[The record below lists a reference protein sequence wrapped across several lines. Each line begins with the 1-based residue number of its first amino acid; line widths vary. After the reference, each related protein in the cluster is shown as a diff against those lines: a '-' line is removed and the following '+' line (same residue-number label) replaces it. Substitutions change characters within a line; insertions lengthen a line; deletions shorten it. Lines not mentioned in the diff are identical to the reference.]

1 MPGAPQARS
10 AGASDGRVDG
20 PAACLHP
27 SLPRRNGPAS
37 SPQGAALALPLHTS
51 QVTAGT
57 RPGASHAQHR
67 GHHWPVR
74 GIPHTPT
81 HTHTSWPLT
90 WGAQTP
96 LLMAPPNRC
105 PARVSESHCLR
116 DLKPCPRSHRVTAEP
131 ALGPGL
137 PVPTPGCV
145 HITDCWAGSPHTC
158 RGPAT
163 VPSEPLWGETSHHR
177 GHCLHHGA
185 QSSLHDTLGFCPC
198 PSQHPHDPS
207 RPLGLQNEAG
217 DPWDPLAHKAPTPA
231 LGFGQAPVAGVS
243 WVRVQL
249 PRAVPRKLSL
259 S

>member
-1 MPGAPQARS
+1 MSPPVTSQTERPSLLTSRGSTGPSPPHQPGHCRDPPWSESCLAQ
-10 AGASDGRVDG
+10 GASL
-20 PAACLHP
+20 ACAWDP
-27 SLPRRNGPAS
+27 TDPR
-37 SPQGAALALPLHTS
+37 
-51 QVTAGT
+51 
-57 RPGASHAQHR
+57 
-67 GHHWPVR
+67 
-74 GIPHTPT
+74 PT
-81 HTHTSWPLT
+81 HTHFLAADLGSTN
-90 WGAQTP
+90 
-96 LLMAPPNRC
+96 PPPCGPSKLRC

-116 DLKPCPRSHRVTAEP
+116 ALKPCPRSHRVITEP

-177 GHCLHHGA
+177 GHCLLHGA
-185 QSSLHDTLGFCPC
+185 QSSLHDTPGFCSC
-198 PSQHPHDPS
+198 PSQHPPDPS

>member
-1 MPGAPQARS
+1 MRPRPDPQAPPTGGWIALLRVSTRHFPDGTAQPPHLKGQHWPFPSTPARS
-10 AGASDGRVDG
+10 LQG
-20 PAACLHP
+20 PALERVMP
-27 SLPRRNGPAS
+27 STGGITGLCVGS
-37 SPQGAALALPLHTS
+37 H
-51 QVTAGT
+51 
-57 RPGASHAQHR
+57 RP
-67 GHHWPVR
+67 P
-74 GIPHTPT
+74 PT
-81 HTHTSWPLT
+81 HTHFLAADRGSTN
-90 WGAQTP
+90 
-96 LLMAPPNRC
+96 PPPCGPSKLRC

-116 DLKPCPRSHRVTAEP
+116 ALKPCPRSHRVITEP

-177 GHCLHHGA
+177 GHCLLHGA
-185 QSSLHDTLGFCPC
+185 QSSLHDTPGFCPC
-198 PSQHPHDPS
+198 PSQHPPDPS